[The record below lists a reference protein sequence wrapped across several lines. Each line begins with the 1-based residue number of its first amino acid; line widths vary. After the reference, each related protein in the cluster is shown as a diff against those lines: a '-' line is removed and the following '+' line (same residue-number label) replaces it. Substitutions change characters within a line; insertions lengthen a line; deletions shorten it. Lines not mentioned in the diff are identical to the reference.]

1 METEG
6 GGERERE
13 RWFEV
18 ILYSSIIFFFFF
30 FLVKVQRYE

>member
-18 ILYSSIIFFFFF
+18 ILFSSIIIFNFFGQSSE
-30 FLVKVQRYE
+30 V

>member
-1 METEG
+1 VETEG

-18 ILYSSIIFFFFF
+18 ILYSSIIFLFI